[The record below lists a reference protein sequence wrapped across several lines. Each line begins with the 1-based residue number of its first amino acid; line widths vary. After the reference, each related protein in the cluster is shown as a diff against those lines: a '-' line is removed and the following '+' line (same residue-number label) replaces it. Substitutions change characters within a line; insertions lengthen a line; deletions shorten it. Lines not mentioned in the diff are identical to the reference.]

1 MWITHLSVWHGSFI
15 CVTWLI
21 HMCDMAYS
29 YVRHDCF
36 ICVTWLIHMCDMTH
50 VDDSCQCEW
59 LMSVWQDSFVC
70 DIIIPPPVTFGLWHI
85 DTRVNDSCEWLMSVW
100 MTHISW
106 WNQLMWVIHR
116 VTRINVW
123 HWVKRIN
130 VWHESF
136 AFTWVIH
143 TDMSPSHWHE
153 SFAQQTWVIHMSHSH
168 LSMRVTRINAWQASS
183 TDICHSHWHNSFICV
198 TRLIHMCDTCL
209 WESNVSTRDRHL
221 QLDLSVEDACHAL
234 IRVKN
239 SCEFLMS
246 VKNSCEWLMSAYQRV
261 TGVFNWHE
269 PFTLT
274 WAFQTNQCVTRI
286 NMWHESFAQQTWVTH
301 MSHSHLSM
309 RVTRINVWHASSTDT
324 SHSHW
329 HESFTWIIH
338 PRIDVYVHNI
348 CVYSSHFFTQI
359 FTFFPLMSL
368 CLSRQHTHFNA
379 HTLSLSSL
387 PHCLSPTLSLSH
399 TKSMYAHGQRAG
411 MFTLSRKEHVWGGYD

>member
-329 HESFTWIIH
+329 HESFTLTRVIH
-338 PRIDVYVHNI
+338 TDM
-348 CVYSSHFFTQI
+348 SH
-359 FTFFPLMSL
+359 
-368 CLSRQHTHFNA
+368 
-379 HTLSLSSL
+379 
-387 PHCLSPTLSLSH
+387 SH
-399 TKSMYAHGQRAG
+399 WHES
-411 MFTLSRKEHVWGGYD
+411 FTLTWVIHMNHSPAYRCVRT